1 MTPRR
6 NPIWI
11 LHRSLG
17 EHFARPPPAGTTVRA
32 TDPDDEV
39 LVQRV
44 VARDAEAF
52 AHLYDR
58 YADLVYSVAL
68 RVLADPALAEDMA
81 QDVFLRLWRTPAAYD
96 ATRGRFVSWLVSVAR
111 NRAVDEVR
119 MRGRRRVREVG
130 DSTGSDDPPD
140 GRAEDPQLAV
150 QIQAD
155 RLAVRRA
162 LRLLPEDQRV
172 AIELAYF
179 SGLTQQEI
187 AEHLQQPLGTIKTRT
202 RLAMK
207 KLRAALD
214 AEVET
219 SYLA

>member
-1 MTPRR
+1 VR
-6 NPIWI
+6 
-11 LHRSLG
+11 
-17 EHFARPPPAGTTVRA
+17 TTD
-32 TDPDDEV
+32 TDDEV

-52 AHLYDR
+52 ARLYDR

-81 QDVFLRLWRTPAAYD
+81 QDVFLRLWRTPTAYD

-119 MRGRRRVREVG
+119 LRGRRRVREVG

-162 LRLLPEDQRV
+162 LRLLPEEQRV

-187 AEHLQQPLGTIKTRT
+187 AEQLQQPLGTIKTRT

>member
-1 MTPRR
+1 M
-6 NPIWI
+6 
-11 LHRSLG
+11 
-17 EHFARPPPAGTTVRA
+17 RA
-32 TDPDDEV
+32 TETDDEV

-44 VARDAEAF
+44 VERDAEAF
-52 AHLYDR
+52 AQLYDR

-68 RVLADPALAEDMA
+68 RVLADPALAEDIT
-81 QDVFLRLWRTPAAYD
+81 QDVFLRVWRTPTAYD
-96 ATRGRFVSWLVSVAR
+96 AARGRFVSWLVSVAR

-130 DSTGSDDPPD
+130 DATAGEDPPD

-187 AEHLQQPLGTIKTRT
+187 AEQLQQPLGTIKTRT

-214 AEVET
+214 TEVET